1 MNTVTGA
8 TDRRLGPTVKHV
20 ERTLTALTLGATPLS
35 EQVIAAT
42 IRAHRSRR
50 LTGPRPGRRQIR
62 ALYALTAGSTR

>member
-1 MNTVTGA
+1 MTTVQPA
-8 TDRRLGPTVKHV
+8 TDRASGPTVKHV
-20 ERTLTALTLGATPLS
+20 ERTLTALASGVPLS

-50 LTGPRPGRRQIR
+50 LTGPRPSRRQIR